1 MDRSD
6 ANSGEEPGKMGLAD
20 LEEALGFLK
29 ADASRLLK
37 DLLRGISMWGL
48 TALMAFFLAGVW
60 LVLAKVILT
69 YAHPYGSLPQILD
82 ILYAS
87 YGFAAGSAVLGF
99 LLLWRYYSLR
109 KRYLRLFEIAGSL
122 R

>member
-6 ANSGEEPGKMGLAD
+6 ANSGEEPGKMRLAD

-29 ADASRLLK
+29 SDASRLLK
-37 DLLRGISMWGL
+37 DMLRGISMWGL
-48 TALMAFFLAGVW
+48 TALMAFFLAAVW
-60 LVLAKVILT
+60 LVLAKVILM
-69 YAHPYGSLPQILD
+69 YAHPYGALPQVLD
-82 ILYAS
+82 LLYVS
-87 YGFAAGSAVLGF
+87 YGFATGSAVLGF

>member
-1 MDRSD
+1 MDRAD
-6 ANSGEEPGKMGLAD
+6 ADVEEETGKLGIAD

-37 DLLRGISMWGL
+37 DLLRGVSMWGL
-48 TALMAFFLAGVW
+48 TALMAFLLAAVW
-60 LVLAKVILT
+60 LALALVILA

-87 YGFAAGSAVLGF
+87 YGFATGSALLGF

-109 KRYLRLFEIAGSL
+109 KRYLRLYEIAGSL

>member
-1 MDRSD
+1 
-6 ANSGEEPGKMGLAD
+6 MGLAD

-29 ADASRLLK
+29 TDASMLLK
-37 DLLRGISMWGL
+37 DLLRGISTWGL
-48 TALMAFFLAGVW
+48 TALMAFLLSAVW
-60 LVLAKVILT
+60 LALAQVILT
-69 YAHPYGSLPQILD
+69 FAHPYGSLPGILD

-87 YGFAAGSAVLGF
+87 YVFAAGSAILGF

-109 KRYLRLFEIAGSL
+109 KRYLRLFEIAGNL

>member
-1 MDRSD
+1 MR
-6 ANSGEEPGKMGLAD
+6 LAD
-20 LEEALGFLK
+20 LEEALGFLRT
-29 ADASRLLK
+29 DASRLLQ

-48 TALMAFFLAGVW
+48 TALMAFFLAAVW
-60 LVLAKVILT
+60 LALAQVILT
-69 YAHPYGSLPQILD
+69 YAHPYGSLPRILD

-87 YGFAAGSAVLGF
+87 YAFAIGSALLGS
-99 LLLWRYYSLR
+99 LLFWKYYSLR